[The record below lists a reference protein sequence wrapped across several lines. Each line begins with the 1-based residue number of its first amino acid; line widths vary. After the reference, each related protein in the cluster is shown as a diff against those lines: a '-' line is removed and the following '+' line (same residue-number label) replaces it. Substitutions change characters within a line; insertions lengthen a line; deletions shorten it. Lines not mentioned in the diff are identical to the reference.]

1 MTFLNK
7 KIIFFVIASLFFS
20 LFFLVSI
27 DVFNFNKVDFVY
39 YKDFKPGYTCQY
51 SLNQIDFFDY
61 EEKLKVNQLIKMDL
75 GLLNNFEKYRCIN
88 KIVFINDGWPEVKIG
103 IGDDNIF
110 FQLMK
115 NSGLLIL
122 FIFFINFYPNKDKL
136 FALTIFFYNLFS
148 SLLFS
153 FDFKFRGNKFLYSYE
168 IFFVEIIILYLIFL
182 HLTENQK
189 LDNIFENLNK
199 FFQNLQKKH
208 IIFISSLVAF
218 RSLYVFLN
226 NTYFFNIPDW
236 LINYNFGFVRRGLS
250 GTLLLMI
257 SEDLNFISY
266 NLLPLLTIILHF
278 SITYLALCIFKENNK
293 NIYSVFLLFSPLFIL
308 FPIFNV
314 SKGAGNKETVGI
326 LIFLLLIRYSYK
338 KIDIKKIFLLSIF
351 IGFSLFTHEVNI
363 FLLIFV
369 VLSSIFLKIKIN
381 KLLISS
387 IFIFIALLIVS
398 IFLFPSNEEIP
409 ELLCEN
415 IFLNIEKI
423 DCSKSSWLQQDF
435 NESLQFSI
443 SRIFEDYQYLFV
455 YGVYF
460 LLSILPLL
468 ISGWV
473 SENLRFNIL
482 ILLVIT
488 PLFLIAIDWG
498 RWLNILIF
506 FLTIIYFVSLNE
518 NKSGIQFNL
527 ESLITLIFFSTTWRV
542 PQCCVEE
549 INIIYLFRFDKY
561 NFLIYIY
568 FAYLILLLFK
578 YNFRNLREYIKI

>member
-7 KIIFFVIASLFFS
+7 KFIFFIIASLFFS
-20 LFFLVSI
+20 LFLLISI
-27 DVFNFNKVDFVY
+27 DIFNFNKVDFVY
-39 YKDFKPGYTCQY
+39 YKDFKPGYSCQY
-51 SLNQIDFFDY
+51 NLNQIDFFDY
-61 EEKLKVNQLIKMDL
+61 EEKLKVNQLSKMDL
-75 GLLNNFEKYRCIN
+75 GLLNNFENYRCIN
-88 KIVFINDGWPEVKIG
+88 KIIFINDGWPEVRIG

-110 FQLMK
+110 FQLIK
-115 NSGLLIL
+115 NAGLLII
-122 FIFFINFYPNKDKL
+122 FIFFINFYPSKDKL
-136 FALTIFFYNLFS
+136 FGLTIFLYNLFS
-148 SLLFS
+148 YLLFS
-153 FDFKFRGNKFLYSYE
+153 FDFKFRENKFLYSYE

-182 HLTENQK
+182 HLSENRK
-189 LDNIFENLNK
+189 LDNILENLNN
-199 FFQNLQKKH
+199 FFQNLQQKH
-208 IIFISSLVAF
+208 ILFISSVVAF

-236 LINYNFGFVRRGLS
+236 LINYNFGYVRRGFS

-257 SEDLNFISY
+257 SEDLNFVSY
-266 NLLPLLTIILHF
+266 KLLPLITIILHF
-278 SITYLALCIFKENNK
+278 SITYLALSVFQENSK
-293 NIYSVFLLFSPLFIL
+293 NMYSVFLLLSPLFIL
-308 FPIFNV
+308 FPVFNV
-314 SKGAGNKETVGI
+314 SKGAGNKEAIGI

-338 KIDIKKIFLLSIF
+338 KIDKKKIFLISLF

-363 FLLIFV
+363 FILIFV
-369 VLSSIFLKIKIN
+369 VLSSIFLKIKID

-387 IFIFIALLIVS
+387 ILIFSALLIIS

-435 NESLQFSI
+435 NESLRISI
-443 SRIFEDYQYLFV
+443 LRIFEDYQYLFV
-455 YGVYF
+455 YGIYF
-460 LLSILPLL
+460 FLSILPLL
-468 ISGWV
+468 MSGWIGK
-473 SENLRFNIL
+473 NLRLNIL
-482 ILLVIT
+482 VLLIIT

-498 RWLNILIF
+498 RWLSILIH
-506 FLTIIYFVSLNE
+506 FLTIIYFVNLGK

-527 ESLITLIFFSTTWRV
+527 KNLITLIFYTTLWRV

-549 INIIYLFRFDKY
+549 VNITYLFRFDKY

-568 FAYLILLLFK
+568 FAYLILLFSK